1 MKRGIPT
8 DWIKNL
14 PVGEQEEFEKT
25 LRHSTTVLTRLQ
37 QIVDEKIYAIER
49 EENSITTY
57 ETPSWAFKQAHL
69 NGERSGL
76 TKIKNLL
83 QFLDQGA

>member
-1 MKRGIPT
+1 MKRGIAT

-14 PVGEQEEFEKT
+14 PAKEQEEFEKT

-37 QIVDEKIYAIER
+37 EIVTEKITAIER
-49 EENSITTY
+49 EENSTVVY
-57 ETPSWAFKQAHL
+57 DSPSWAYKQAHL

-83 QFLDQGA
+83 SFLDQGA

>member
-1 MKRGIPT
+1 MKRGIAI

-14 PVGEQEEFEKT
+14 PEKEREEFETT

-37 QIVDEKIYAIER
+37 EIVTEKIEAIER
-49 EENSITTY
+49 EENSTVVY
-57 ETPSWAFKQAHL
+57 ESPSWAYKQAHL

-83 QFLDQGA
+83 SFLDQGA

>member
-1 MKRGIPT
+1 MKRGIPS
-8 DWIKNL
+8 DWIKSL
-14 PVGEQEEFEKT
+14 PEAERVEFEKS

-37 QIVDEKIYAIER
+37 QIVDEKLFAIER
-49 EENSITTY
+49 EENSTVIY
-57 ETPSWAFKQAHL
+57 DTPSWAYKQAHL

-83 QFLDQGA
+83 SFLDQGS

>member
-14 PVGEQEEFEKT
+14 PADEQAEFEKS

-37 QIVDEKIYAIER
+37 QIVEEKIFAIER
-49 EENSITTY
+49 EENSIATY

-83 QFLDQGA
+83 SFLDQGA